1 MPNLF
6 SKAPRKLSLEGCEG
20 VEKKRKFAVG
30 RVIKWGLIIYCFFI
44 FRSCLSN
51 MNYQQPQQPKVKQ
64 ESSIEQ
70 MLPSSLKHYDAYD
83 LEIKKGFLA
92 SGDEVYKKGIPLG
105 LLSET
110 NVLTDLQGGHVG
122 YLNNSGVYN
131 SLGQHTGNLYKGDIF
146 DLNGNKIGS
155 LKSSGKSLES
165 IVDGDKKLFG
175 INGFSYVIMSRDPV
189 SNEYTIV
196 GIIDN
201 YRINEKKEEKKDYL
215 IHQD

>member
-1 MPNLF
+1 MPSVF
-6 SKAPRKLSLEGCEG
+6 KKAPKQLPLEGCEG
-20 VEKKRKFAVG
+20 VEKKKNFATG

-44 FRSCLSN
+44 FRSCLGN
-51 MNYQQPQQPKVKQ
+51 MTPQQPQKIRQ

-70 MLPSSLKHYDAYD
+70 ILPSR
-83 LEIKKGFLA
+83 LERYNADEIRIREGFLM
-92 SGDEVYKKGIPLG
+92 GGKEVYKNNIHLG
-105 LLSET
+105 YLSET
-110 NVLTDLQGGHVG
+110 NIITDLKGEPVG

-131 SLGQHTGNLYKGDIF
+131 SLGQHTGKKYKNDIF

-155 LKSSGKSLES
+155 LKSNEKNLES

-175 INGFSYVIMSRDPV
+175 INGSSYVIMAIDPA
-189 SNEYTIV
+189 SKDYSIV

-201 YRINEKKEEKKDYL
+201 YTTYEKKEGKKDYL